1 MDALE
6 ITRLVVEVILAIV
19 AAGGF
24 KSMTDTKKYR
34 QEVEKLR
41 AEVETAR
48 TNTRS
53 NELENVKKAMAI
65 LMEEVVEPLK
75 KKQCNQKRNGAAA

>member
-19 AAGGF
+19 AAGGI
-24 KSMTDTKKYR
+24 KSMTDTKKYS

-41 AEVETAR
+41 AEVETAS

-53 NELENVKKAMAI
+53 NELENVKKAMAMV
-65 LMEEVVEPLK
+65 MEEGVEPLY
-75 KKQCNQKRNGAAA
+75 

>member
-24 KSMTDTKKYR
+24 KSKTGT
-34 QEVEKLR
+34 EK
-41 AEVETAR
+41 
-48 TNTRS
+48 
-53 NELENVKKAMAI
+53 
-65 LMEEVVEPLK
+65 
-75 KKQCNQKRNGAAA
+75 

>member
-41 AEVETAR
+41 AEAVSYTHLTLP
-48 TNTRS
+48 TN
-53 NELENVKKAMAI
+53 
-65 LMEEVVEPLK
+65 
-75 KKQCNQKRNGAAA
+75 